1 MHVSVEVRG
10 HHTSKHRN
18 TTLET
23 TEKPKE
29 MTQRLDQSLPW
40 GQNYHSLHRLRVVQY
55 ILGVCLSMSQGANS
69 NKPYNILMLIQ
80 TVRVSLY
87 TFIKLDIAK
96 TDPAINYCHQVYYHK
111 SGSGLV

>member
-1 MHVSVEVRG
+1 
-10 HHTSKHRN
+10 
-18 TTLET
+18 
-23 TEKPKE
+23 
-29 MTQRLDQSLPW
+29 
-40 GQNYHSLHRLRVVQY
+40 
-55 ILGVCLSMSQGANS
+55 MSQGANS
-69 NKPYNILMLIQ
+69 NKPYKILMLIQ